1 MKSILTGFSITYFVV
16 LLIFTSP
23 GISLQ
28 KIIIRMEPK
37 YQEVLA
43 LRYFEQKPVAEI
55 CQILN
60 KKEGTVK
67 SLISRG
73 LDKIRTRI
81 KLLEKTAT

>member
-1 MKSILTGFSITYFVV
+1 
-16 LLIFTSP
+16 
-23 GISLQ
+23 
-28 KIIIRMEPK
+28 MEPK

-73 LDKIRTRI
+73 LEKIRTRI